1 MTSWILEKC
10 FNLKWWDYQGYFMN
24 LNGRVCLEGLLV
36 FGLAGVL
43 MTYFIAPFVDN
54 LFRKIPDKTKKVI
67 CILLII
73 LFVFD
78 VCYSSGHP
86 NVGDGVTENLI

>member
-1 MTSWILEKC
+1 
-10 FNLKWWDYQGYFMN
+10 MN
-24 LNGRVCLEGLLV
+24 INGRVCLEGLLV

-54 LFRKIPDKTKKVI
+54 LFKKIPNKAKTVI
-67 CILLII
+67 CIVLII
-73 LFVFD
+73 LFVLD
-78 VCYSSGHP
+78 VCYSAGHP